1 MVFTRPGC
9 AGRGICRD
17 WLSRTIDGGRVM
29 EMGTYDQESTE
40 TDREAVVWTTVSNPR
55 RVRI

>member
-1 MVFTRPGC
+1 
-9 AGRGICRD
+9 
-17 WLSRTIDGGRVM
+17 M

-40 TDREAVVWTTVSNPR
+40 TDREAVTWTTVSNPR